1 MTPPGRSRSPRFN
14 ERRAKSDG
22 DVSEDPPLS
31 TEVSTR
37 KPNALGAV
45 PMFAIVGFVGFLV
58 DSGVTAEL
66 QSLGLAFAFARPP
79 GVVVATILNFALN
92 RRFTFQATHLPI
104 LPAFFRY
111 VGVASAGLLVNYLT
125 SLAAVWFAGKIGVAS
140 TPAAAPLF
148 VAIGVGASMVI
159 TFHGFKRYA
168 FKDR

>member
-1 MTPPGRSRSPRFN
+1 M
-14 ERRAKSDG
+14 
-22 DVSEDPPLS
+22 SEEPPLS
-31 TEVSTR
+31 AEVSNR

-58 DSGVTAEL
+58 DSGVTAGL

-79 GVVVATILNFALN
+79 GVALATMLNFALN

-104 LPAFFRY
+104 LPAFLRY

-125 SLAAVWFAGKIGVAS
+125 SLAAVWIAARIGVPS
-140 TPAAAPLF
+140 TPILAPIF
-148 VAIGVGASMVI
+148 VATGVGAAMVI